1 MPSRVLVVEDDRY
14 FSGILRD
21 YLGYLGLD
29 VIAAE
34 DGLAGWETYQAEQ
47 PSLVLSDVLLPRMDG
62 LELATRVKEVDGAST
77 PVLLMSA
84 VYKDDTAIQ
93 RNLRQCGADGYLVK
107 PFSMP
112 ELRAALEK
120 HLPQL
125 AVEQA
130 ATEQLSD
137 PAIAVIRFKP
147 EVPLPT
153 SGQIEKGFLA
163 PLLLRIRRAAH
174 TGVLELNDESRWK
187 KIVFSDGRPVWADGD
202 GNSDR
207 MGTMLLEE
215 GTIIQS
221 QFAQAADAMRERE
234 IDFGTALV
242 DERVLTPGEL
252 YTQLRRLV
260 ERRVIAAFG
269 WSVGEWKLCEG
280 LPRQTTSFELLPLAV
295 IWKGLRAHGDAA
307 SMKGELKQFEGRYV
321 LATDRFRTDWGEL
334 KREEGIGFLGTF
346 LNGQRTFAQLREMEI
361 LSEGGLVR
369 ALWMLYKG
377 GMIAFSERPAG
388 DGSAADQTLAGPITA
403 EGPGLGRNLTAQ
415 GELIISDYLRF
426 WQADFFS
433 IFGLSAQASDA
444 EIRKALQTSPLSWD
458 PRALPDELP
467 RELGKKAM
475 SLWHWVEEGRRTLSD
490 PEARVDYASRI
501 QDGLTGVYR
510 KVSAAEKT
518 EASMFFDMGKEF
530 LQMRDFREA
539 ELSFAKA
546 VERVPEIAEYTAYQG
561 WAVYRRGSGSKEAFD
576 GARMLLTRAL
586 AIDSH
591 LPIAHYFLGV
601 MHRDQKHYSEALA
614 HFESAT
620 RFDPMFTAAQK
631 ALDQCRALSDE
642 AAR

>member
-1 MPSRVLVVEDDRY
+1 MPPTVLVVEDDRY

-21 YLGYLGLD
+21 FLGYLGLD

-34 DGLAGWETYQAEQ
+34 DGLAGWERFQAEQ

-62 LELATRVKEVDGAST
+62 LELATRVKGHNGGST

-93 RNLRQCGADGYLVK
+93 RNLRQCKADGYLVK

-112 ELRAALEK
+112 ELRAALER
-120 HLPQL
+120 HLPELADDPQGAPDATDPEL
-125 AVEQA
+125 AVVRFPTDSA
-130 ATEQLSD
+130 A
-137 PAIAVIRFKP
+137 PRR
-147 EVPLPT
+147 
-153 SGQIEKGFLA
+153 GQIHPGFL
-163 PLLLRIRRAAH
+163 PPILLRIRRAMH
-174 TGVLELNDESRWK
+174 TGVLEMNDESRWCRV
-187 KIVFSDGRPVWADGD
+187 VFSDGRPVWADGD
-202 GNSDR
+202 GHSDR

-215 GTIIQS
+215 GTITQA

-242 DERVLTPGEL
+242 DERILTPGEL

-260 ERRVIAAFG
+260 ERRVVGAFA
-269 WSVGEWKLCEG
+269 WSVGEWRITDG

-295 IWKGLRAHGDAA
+295 IWRGLRAHGDSAA
-307 SMKGELKQFEGRYV
+307 MSAELAEYEGRYV
-321 LATDRFRTDWGEL
+321 VATDRFRADWAEL

-346 LNGQRTFAQLREMEI
+346 LNGQRTVAQLRQMEI

-369 ALWMLYKG
+369 ALWMLFQG
-377 GMIAFSERPAG
+377 GMIAFSELPAG
-388 DGSAADQTLAGPITA
+388 NGDAADQTVAGPITLD
-403 EGPGLGRNLTAQ
+403 GPGIGRNLTAQ
-415 GELIISDYLRF
+415 GEMIIRDYLRY

-433 IFGLSAQASDA
+433 IFGISAQASDDEVRQA
-444 EIRKALQTSPLSWD
+444 TEGSPLSWD

-467 RELGKKAM
+467 GELRKKAQA
-475 SLWHWVEEGRRTLSD
+475 LWAWVEEGRRTLVD
-490 PEARVDYASRI
+490 PTARVDYANRI

-586 AIDSH
+586 TIDSH

-620 RFDPMFTAAQK
+620 RFDPMFTAARK
-631 ALDQCRALSDE
+631 ALEQCRALADE